1 MAAFRILP
9 FALIPIAMCACAAR
23 ARAADAA
30 LSPPQGAAAAEE
42 VRFFETKIRPLL
54 AENCF
59 QCHGPRKQEENLRL
73 DSRAAALAGGDRGP
87 AIVPGKP
94 DESLLIKAVKHLDDL
109 EMPPKKQLSR
119 EQIADLTL
127 WVKSGAVW
135 PDDKASAG
143 ATVRAGYQVTD
154 KDRSHWAF
162 QPVKRPAVPTVKNRA
177 WVANPIDS
185 FILAKLEANGL
196 QPSPPADKRELVR
209 RLYYDL
215 TGLPPTP
222 ADVEAFVADRS
233 PKAYETLVDRLL
245 FSPHYGE
252 KWARHWLDLVR
263 YAESNSYERDDPKP
277 HAWRYRD
284 YVIRS
289 FNDDKAYDR
298 FIREQLAGDEMPDA
312 DDDGLIAT
320 GYYRL
325 GIWDDEPSDPD
336 LARFD
341 GLDDIVATTGQVFLG
356 LTIDCARCHDHKI
369 DPIPQKD
376 YYRLLSFF
384 AGVNHYR
391 NSGPTD
397 ELALS
402 GNTATSQDRE
412 LLARELEQKRAHLV
426 ESIAALESRFRRE
439 YFAAGKGPA
448 AGDRLQ
454 DNVTQG
460 GADVAATNL
469 DVASLI
475 QTDGDRVLGT
485 AEFKRYQ
492 YLQGRLEALKSET
505 APAGAA
511 LGVTESG
518 PAPPETFVL
527 LRGNPHNHGDK
538 VEPAFPD
545 VLGGET
551 PVIPTPPPG
560 AKTSGRRLALANWL
574 ASEANPLTPRV
585 IVNRIWQYH
594 FGRGIVRSPNNFGTQ
609 GDKPTHPELLDWLAT
624 EFMSNG
630 WRMKPLHRL
639 IVTSNAYKM
648 SSRGNPQALA
658 ADPTNDL
665 LWRFEM
671 RRLTGE
677 EIRDSI
683 LAMSGSLNLKM
694 FGPSVYPEIAAEV
707 LAGQSRPGVGWGHSP
722 PEEQSRRSIYVHVKR
737 SLLLPILEGFDL
749 PETDRSSPVRFSTTQ
764 PTQALGMLN
773 SAFVNEQAGLF
784 ASRLRHEAGDDT
796 AARVRLAL
804 NLATARPPT
813 KREIES
819 GVKLIDRLQHDGA
832 SGDAALRDFCL
843 MVLNLNEF
851 IYLD

>member
-1 MAAFRILP
+1 MAYIRILP
-9 FALIPIAMCACAAR
+9 FALIPIAICAYAAST
-23 ARAADAA
+23 RAADPAV
-30 LSPPQGAAAAEE
+30 SRVQGAAAEE
-42 VRFFETKIRPLL
+42 RHFFETKIRPVL
-54 AENCF
+54 AANCF
-59 QCHGPRKQEENLRL
+59 QCHGPDKQEENLRL

-109 EMPPKKQLSR
+109 EMPPKKQLPR
-119 EQIADLTL
+119 EQIADLAL
-127 WVKSGAVW
+127 WIKSGAAW
-135 PDDKASAG
+135 PDEG
-143 ATVRAGYQVTD
+143 APAAATRRSGYQVTD
-154 KDRSHWAF
+154 KDRAHWAF
-162 QPVKRPAVPTVKNRA
+162 QPVKRPSIPAVKNRT
-177 WVANPIDS
+177 WVANPIDA
-185 FILAKLEANGL
+185 FIVAKLEANGL
-196 QPSPPADKRELVR
+196 EPNPPADKRELIR

-222 ADVEAFVADRS
+222 AEVEAFVADTS
-233 PKAYETLVDRLL
+233 PKAYEALVDRLL

-252 KWARHWLDLVR
+252 KWGRYWLDLVR

-320 GYYRL
+320 GFYRL
-325 GIWDDEPSDPD
+325 GIWDDEPSDPEQ
-336 LARFD
+336 ARFD

-356 LTIDCARCHDHKI
+356 LTVDCARCHDHKI

-376 YYRLLSFF
+376 YYRLLSFL
-384 AGVNHYR
+384 AGVNYYR
-391 NSGPTD
+391 NGGPTD

-412 LLARELEQKRAHLV
+412 LLARELEQKRSHLV

-439 YFAAGKGPA
+439 YFAADKGHA
-448 AGDRLQ
+448 AGNRSKDSA
-454 DNVTQG
+454 TQG
-460 GADVAATNL
+460 GADVAAKNL
-469 DVASLI
+469 DVASRI

-505 APAGAA
+505 ALAGAA

-518 PAPPETFVL
+518 PTPPDTFVL
-527 LRGNPHNHGDK
+527 LRGNSHNHGDK
-538 VEPAFPD
+538 VNPAFPD
-545 VLGGET
+545 VLGGEE
-551 PVIPTPPPG
+551 PVIPTPAPG
-560 AKTSGRRLALANWL
+560 AKTSSRRLALANWL
-574 ASEANPLTPRV
+574 ASESNPLTPRV

-594 FGRGIVRSPNNFGTQ
+594 FGRGIVRSPNNFGLQ
-609 GDKPTHPELLDWLAT
+609 GDKPTHPELLDWLAA

-658 ADPTNDL
+658 VDPTNDL
-665 LWRFEM
+665 FWRFEM
-671 RRLTGE
+671 RRLTAE
-677 EIRDSI
+677 ETRDSI
-683 LAMSGSLNLKM
+683 LAMSGTLNLKL
-694 FGPSVYPEIAAEV
+694 FGPSVYPEIPAEV

-722 PEEQSRRSIYVHVKR
+722 PEDQARRSIYVHVKR

-784 ASRLRHEAGDDT
+784 ASRLRREAGDDV
-796 AARVRLAL
+796 AAQVRLAL

-813 KREIES
+813 KHEIES
-819 GVKLIDRLQHDGA
+819 GVKLIVRLQHDGA
-832 SGDAALRDFCL
+832 SSDAALRDFCL